1 MELYSKFNYS
11 FNTYNYDKILNEKM
25 NYSEIKSYISS
36 LMTEKENYYMNNL
49 TLFEN
54 RIKKLNIL
62 ELINYLNENGY
73 FGNLKLLISNL

>member
-1 MELYSKFNYS
+1 MELYSKLNNS
-11 FNTYNYDKILNEKM
+11 FNAYNYDKILNEKM

-54 RIKKLNIL
+54 RIKKLKYIR
-62 ELINYLNENGY
+62 INYLNENGY
-73 FGNLKLLISNL
+73 FGNLKLFVSNL

>member
-11 FNTYNYDKILNEKM
+11 FNAYNYDKILNEKM

-36 LMTEKENYYMNNL
+36 LMTEKENYYINNL

-54 RIKKLNIL
+54 KIKKLKYIR
-62 ELINYLNENGY
+62 INYLNKNGY

>member
-1 MELYSKFNYS
+1 MELYSKLNNS
-11 FNTYNYDKILNEKM
+11 FNAYNYDKILNEKM

-54 RIKKLNIL
+54 RIKKLKYIR
-62 ELINYLNENGY
+62 INYLNENGY